1 MQENGRFPDPKDN
14 VHIPTSEAASR
25 ADTVLNNE
33 FRPATMAGTLPHQ
46 RPATTST
53 RPVTV
58 GDPRRGGVCIEQ
70 SPLAKRAMRPHF
82 PALHLRDLLEHSAPS
97 TVAKCKPAA
106 AVIQGEESALP
117 SQSLQSGLEDDVGQ
131 ADIAPEGPSGTATE
145 AEGGTDA
152 NWQMAYDPVSR
163 GLYYFH
169 KITKETSWDRPDSY
183 QSIAEPGLYT
193 IQSHPS
199 QEKSTRGQR
208 AALGGP
214 TATAHHQAL
223 CPRQI
228 QRDLIQQFR
237 HKFDGANAEAERMRS
252 TAQEHGGL
260 DSTEGCIKIAK
271 PSGEVN
277 PEQQLR
283 RIQGGAQ
290 CEHSNESRPT
300 KRSESGFRASR
311 EFAPDKL
318 FEAFQSIP
326 SGWQYGNG
334 YQPPRP
340 NTARIPGHVQMGV
353 GKRPVT
359 SGNSRPPTYSLQ
371 PQCPQDSPREALQ
384 VLDQRTQNACSSTDA
399 PCPAMPENDINKPE
413 TSQRESAIYSHHAVS
428 EVKSNA
434 EGSNTEVCPGK
445 TKNRGAKGATRG
457 TAGSIAEKGSLA
469 FALRGAGVTFK
480 ETDTIGDTM
489 VKKMFSLKDFD
500 WKRDLWKEDRARL
513 NPEENENLRI
523 QKAKERAEEDRYMRR
538 EKRKFVRRQYELA
551 VQNGENPSP
560 KDFSPLLSEES
571 EDDTQKWTPEGGDE
585 VARTLTPQ
593 RTITPEP
600 DFCASHTET
609 AVVIPKQVDY
619 GWKIE
624 LRRKWAAKDNS
635 KDVVTDDEVVA
646 NRFMKTVASRPRHP
660 EAIEEERR
668 KLAKLYFDGFG
679 HGAFQR
685 RRLISAGP
693 VRYGQDNPFP
703 AKFLGGYTSLVA
715 EYEGLEH
722 PDDGP
727 MGVRLLEGGEIV
739 KNYLQSRWDMIEKH
753 IREVRSGLFMS
764 PGHKEDMQQK
774 QHRGAPHTSK
784 PDPELADSVC
794 AVGNTSEGANRS
806 SSSIKPDVR
815 LASIDGV
822 DVEYSSVPEIQS
834 ILDKV
839 GERVDIVIQR
849 PCGKRATVLSVRREV
864 LQADFGM
871 NGEGKGHS
879 NITLGVAD
887 DAEEEPMPT
896 NRRGIVV
903 SQANSVPQAS
913 KSSDFPRQESRD
925 IVSEGDLMRQPS
937 TESLTS
943 FMSSCAGTSDKSLDF
958 PSRNVSEILSFML
971 NHKKDA
977 NVQATALRALTN
989 FIVPGGVDGPV
1000 GICGGQT
1007 GAGQPG
1013 CGKYGAW
1020 AEIQSIVAEA
1030 GVIEVCLEEM
1040 RIHHHCFPPN
1050 PFLASRNVRLRGI
1063 ELLAAL
1069 ALANETNRMR
1079 IGGAGGIQAVIRAMT
1094 HNVRA
1099 DFSDLRDLP
1108 LAAAGCLAL
1117 RNICVNQKVN
1127 LMIFEQERG
1136 LDLLLAC
1143 LKTFGESPHVQE
1155 GATGLLRSL
1164 SLGSD
1169 QARQRIQ
1176 TVRIGALS
1184 TGDLLRRQAQL
1195 TEIFPVG
1202 AVVEARYAADNKWYQ
1217 AEITG
1222 RKDDLYAIKW
1232 ADGTWPHLRGATGH
1246 GREACQASTIFDD
1259 LDVDRNGVLSRREL
1273 HAGLIKTGF
1282 TAKRIQST
1290 LPLLFG
1296 ALDTDGDEGITKD
1309 EFVVHL
1315 HRAKDERTRIHD
1327 LVKDSADLRL
1337 LVPQK
1342 GDLEQAGNEVMDK
1355 EADGALSSLK
1365 TEESTNLTR
1374 TRGLSREA
1382 RRKTAVNE
1390 VCYHHEKALYV
1401 APRQVDE
1408 AQDMSVS
1415 PVSGRTI
1422 QDDPKRFSENGWNSL
1437 KHPIW
1442 HPRMPV
1448 KAPNGLTRRRAKE
1461 RENEREV
1468 QRERW
1473 KHQRQMMA
1481 LQNNQLQGR
1490 GAVKTTEVQTQST
1503 KNQALLH
1510 MRRIETLLRT
1520 LGNQEAGPAEK
1531 PPDSPIRKLIN
1542 NVFARMKK
1550 HEKHNTE
1557 YKHYHTK
1564 AL

>member
-14 VHIPTSEAASR
+14 VHIPTHIQSSEAASR
-25 ADTVLNNE
+25 ADTALNIE
-33 FRPATMAGTLPHQ
+33 SRPATTAGTLPHQ
-46 RPATTST
+46 RPTTTKDDSGGTGRRGAAWRERQGQSAPGVQQTT

-58 GDPRRGGVCIEQ
+58 GDPRGRVCIEQ
-70 SPLAKRAMRPHF
+70 SPLAKRATRPHF

-97 TVAKCKPAA
+97 TAANCRPAS

-117 SQSLQSGLEDDVGQ
+117 SHSLQSGHEDDVRQ
-131 ADIAPEGPSGTATE
+131 ADIAPEGSSGTAME

-169 KITKETSWDRPDSY
+169 KITKETSWDRPDSC
-183 QSIAEPGLYT
+183 QSISEPGTGHGLYT

-214 TATAHHQAL
+214 TATAHHEAL
-223 CPRQI
+223 SPRRI

-237 HKFDGANAEAERMRS
+237 RKFDGANAEAERMRS
-252 TAQEHGGL
+252 TTQERGRL

-271 PSGEVN
+271 PSGGQEVN
-277 PEQQLR
+277 PEQELR
-283 RIQGGAQ
+283 QSQGGAQ
-290 CEHSNESRPT
+290 SEHTNESRPT

-311 EFAPDKL
+311 ESAPDKL

-359 SGNSRPPTYSLQ
+359 SGSSRPPICSLQ
-371 PQCPQDSPREALQ
+371 SQCPQDSSIPPDTPKPISPREALQ
-384 VLDQRTQNACSSTDA
+384 VLDQRTENASSSTDA
-399 PCPAMPENDINKPE
+399 PRPAMPENDINEPE
-413 TSQRESAIYSHHAVS
+413 TLQRESAIYSPHTVS

-434 EGSNTEVCPGK
+434 QASNTEVCQGK
-445 TKNRGAKGATRG
+445 TKGRGAENARG
-457 TAGSIAEKGSLA
+457 GTGSIAERGSLA
-469 FALRGAGVTFK
+469 LALRGAGVTFK
-480 ETDTIGDTM
+480 EADTIGDTM

-513 NPEENENLRI
+513 NAEEKEKLWI

-538 EKRKFVRRQYELA
+538 EQRKFVRRQYELA

-571 EDDTQKWTPEGGDE
+571 EDDTREWTPEGGDE

-593 RTITPEP
+593 RTITPEE
-600 DFCASHTET
+600 DFCALHTAT
-609 AVVIPKQVDY
+609 AVVIPKQVDHS
-619 GWKIE
+619 WKIE
-624 LRRKWAAKDNS
+624 LRRKWAAKNNS

-646 NRFMKTVASRPRHP
+646 NRFMETVASRPRHP
-660 EAIEEERR
+660 EAIQEERR
-668 KLAKLYFDGFG
+668 SLAKLYFEGFG

-685 RRLISAGP
+685 RCLMSAGP

-739 KNYLQSRWDMIEKH
+739 KNYLQSRWDMIDKH
-753 IREVRSGLFMS
+753 TREVRMGLFMS

-774 QHRGAPHTSK
+774 QHRGQPHTSEI
-784 PDPELADSVC
+784 DPELASVID
-794 AVGNTSEGANRS
+794 AV
-806 SSSIKPDVR
+806 IPD
-815 LASIDGV
+815 
-822 DVEYSSVPEIQS
+822 
-834 ILDKV
+834 
-839 GERVDIVIQR
+839 
-849 PCGKRATVLSVRREV
+849 
-864 LQADFGM
+864 
-871 NGEGKGHS
+871 H
-879 NITLGVAD
+879 
-887 DAEEEPMPT
+887 DAEEEPMPMMS
-896 NRRGIVV
+896 RGIVV
-903 SQANSVPQAS
+903 SQANSVPQDS
-913 KSSDFPRQESRD
+913 KSSDCPRQESRD
-925 IVSEGDLMRQPS
+925 IVSESDSMRQPS
-937 TESLTS
+937 AESLTS
-943 FMSSCAGTSDKSLDF
+943 FMSSCAATSDKSFEF
-958 PSRNVSEILSFML
+958 PSRNVSEILSLML

-1013 CGKYGAW
+1013 CGRYGAW

-1030 GVIEVCLEEM
+1030 GVIEVSLEEM

-1143 LKTFGESPHVQE
+1143 LKTFGESPLVQE
-1155 GATGLLRSL
+1155 GTIGLLRSL
-1164 SLGSD
+1164 SLNSD

-1195 TEIFPVG
+1195 TEIFPIG
-1202 AVVEARYAADNKWYQ
+1202 AVVEARYAADKKWYQ

-1246 GREACQASTIFDD
+1246 GMEAFQASTIFDD

-1290 LPLLFG
+1290 LPLLFD
-1296 ALDTDGDEGITKD
+1296 ALDTDGDGGITKD

-1315 HRAKDERTRIHD
+1315 HRAKDERTRIYD

-1337 LVPQK
+1337 LAPQK
-1342 GDLEQAGNEVMDK
+1342 GDLEQAGNELMNK
-1355 EADGALSSLK
+1355 EADGAFSSLK
-1365 TEESTNLTR
+1365 TQESTNLIR

-1390 VCYHHEKALYV
+1390 VCFHHEKGRYV
-1401 APRQVDE
+1401 APRQVE
-1408 AQDMSVS
+1408 EIQDMLVS
-1415 PVSGRTI
+1415 PVSGRPI
-1422 QDDPKRFSENGWNSL
+1422 QDDPERFSENGWNSL

-1520 LGNQEAGPAEK
+1520 LGNEEAGPADK
-1531 PPDSPIRKLIN
+1531 PPDSPIRTLIN

-1550 HEKHNTE
+1550 HEKHNPE